1 MHPGLCVVYVLFAW
15 MGTAPW
21 SDLVSVDAV
30 LVRLCVLFPSRLP
43 ALPRRMDWIGCT
55 PAPRQE
61 WLPLPA
67 DANSRVGMRCNATQV
82 PELVVS
88 EEVEKAVLSV
98 VGVMGVH
105 DFHVWSVSSHA
116 AVASLHITVADGT
129 RLGPLM
135 DEVKNMLHQHGVH
148 SSTVQVELLS
158 HKSFDASQGTYHC
171 LDPIC
176 SEDIMLNRLC
186 CVHSSSVRHGHGVRH
201 SRSAP

>member
-1 MHPGLCVVYVLFAW
+1 
-15 MGTAPW
+15 
-21 SDLVSVDAV
+21 
-30 LVRLCVLFPSRLP
+30 
-43 ALPRRMDWIGCT
+43 
-55 PAPRQE
+55 
-61 WLPLPA
+61 
-67 DANSRVGMRCNATQV
+67 MRCNATQV

-116 AVASLHITVADGT
+116 AVGSLHITVADGT

-176 SEDIMLNRLC
+176 SEDIVLNRLC
-186 CVHSSSVRHGHGVRH
+186 CVHSSSLMDGRASLDGQG
-201 SRSAP
+201 SLE